1 MAVKPITNDTEL
13 RSATILL
20 NANGLAMCN
29 DKTVDEV
36 VQHFCEA
43 KDLLIEI
50 YKYNTTRIVGS
61 EDKK

>member
-1 MAVKPITNDTEL
+1 MDVKPVTNDTEL

-50 YKYNTTRIVGS
+50 YKYNTKRIVDQ